1 MKAIRLC
8 LENAKAVENAVGRLP
23 YDRKTLR
30 ILTAPTYLIIDPSLS
45 VDYLVVSQKRFMKTY
60 KMPKTETAL
69 GFFEVV
75 KR

>member
-8 LENAKAVENAVGRLP
+8 LENAKAVEDAVGRLP

-30 ILTAPTYLIIDPSLS
+30 NLTDTTYLIIDSSLRT
-45 VDYLVVSQKRFMKTY
+45 DYLVVSQKRFMKTY
-60 KMPKTETAL
+60 KLPTTEAAL